1 MIGLVRVN
9 DRDERSGIG
18 EGRRLFWPSAKASE
32 KAFPVRR
39 ARPPCPWTTPAT
51 SEKRSLG
58 RVPGM
63 IGALFCGLT
72 DELGHRFAFD
82 RGGTLHLL
90 VEFGIQSQTSC
101 SQGIQLL
108 LLLRGQLDDVL
119 GLQFQMDC
127 VGSVSALS

>member
-1 MIGLVRVN
+1 MDHACNVREAFA
-9 DRDERSGIG
+9 R
-18 EGRRLFWPSAKASE
+18 AS
-32 KAFPVRR
+32 PQGV
-39 ARPPCPWTTPAT
+39 
-51 SEKRSLG
+51 
-58 RVPGM
+58 

-101 SQGIQLL
+101 SQGIQLSHAAAA
-108 LLLRGQLDDVL
+108 VSWTTFL

>member
-1 MIGLVRVN
+1 MSMDHACNVREAFA
-9 DRDERSGIG
+9 R
-18 EGRRLFWPSAKASE
+18 AS
-32 KAFPVRR
+32 PQGV
-39 ARPPCPWTTPAT
+39 
-51 SEKRSLG
+51 
-58 RVPGM
+58 

-101 SQGIQLL
+101 SQGVQLL

-119 GLQFQMDC
+119 GVAVPDGLRGMR
-127 VGSVSALS
+127 